1 MTATRALLEMEFAE
15 ASLAWAREALEL
27 TDFEIGQA
35 LGVDRKT
42 VQRWREHRSAPS
54 STHRRQM
61 EKLTQLRH
69 LLESAFRTPDAA
81 QRWLHTPAPALAGRT
96 PLGVLG
102 EGELDRV
109 IQLLGTLAAGAF
121 R

>member
-15 ASLAWAREALEL
+15 ATLAWAREALGL
-27 TDFEIGQA
+27 TDLEIGHA

-54 STHRRQM
+54 ATHRRQM
-61 EKLTQLRH
+61 EKLTQFRH
-69 LLESAFRTPDAA
+69 LLETEFRTPLAA
-81 QRWLHTPAPALAGRT
+81 QRWLHTPSPTLAGRT

-102 EGELDRV
+102 EGELDRL
-109 IQLLGTLAAGAF
+109 IQILGTLAVGAF